1 MFQNL
6 TYFYWSSNFISDNRL
21 FQLYLHILIFNI
33 ILIFGIPILYARA
46 IFAILNFFIK
56 LIDIAKVLPRRHQ
69 KLNLR
74 TISQDILQKLLEYCI
89 TFLDDNVIYVD

>member
-1 MFQNL
+1 M
-6 TYFYWSSNFISDNRL
+6 
-21 FQLYLHILIFNI
+21 
-33 ILIFGIPILYARA
+33 
-46 IFAILNFFIK
+46 IFAKYLLFCFSADQIIRTYVIHDFGFFKKEIDWLLVCQLIHRPYFFIK
-56 LIDIAKVLPRRHQ
+56 LIDIAKILSRRHQ